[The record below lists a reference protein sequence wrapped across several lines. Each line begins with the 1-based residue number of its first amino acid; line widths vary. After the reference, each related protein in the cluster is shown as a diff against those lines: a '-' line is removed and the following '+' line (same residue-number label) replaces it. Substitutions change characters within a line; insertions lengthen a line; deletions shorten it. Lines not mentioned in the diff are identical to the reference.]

1 MSGCLDIDH
10 YLDVGTVGGGGE
22 PRGVVFRRSVT
33 LVPGVVV
40 AGLAGTLVLVVW
52 RPDVWVGRPPLWG
65 GG

>member
-1 MSGCLDIDH
+1 MWVLS
-10 YLDVGTVGGGGE
+10 GGGGE